1 MIRIKVQDINKEFQ
15 IGYKKNQSFLERII
29 NTILRKED
37 KRTLKVLD
45 NVSFEIKAGEFVGL
59 IGKNGSGK
67 SSLLRVLAGIYQ
79 DYEGI
84 IETNGKIIS
93 LINISAGL
101 KERLTMKENVYLLCS
116 LFGLN
121 NKEIDNKLGSIIE
134 FSELHDFVNT
144 KIYQFSQ
151 GMIQR
156 LAFSIAIYSDPEI
169 LLLDEIFEVGDKS
182 FKEKSKNKIDE
193 MTKDGVSVLLVT
205 HELDI
210 ISERC
215 NRVIWFDKGKI
226 KMDDQTKKVLE
237 SYS

>member
-1 MIRIKVQDINKEFQ
+1 MIRIKTQNIYKDFK
-15 IGYKKNQSFLERII
+15 IGFRKSQSFLERLI
-29 NTILRKED
+29 NIILRKEN
-37 KRTLKVLD
+37 KRNLKVLD
-45 NVSFEIKAGEFVGL
+45 DVSFVIKAGEFVGL

-67 SSLLRVLAGIYQ
+67 SSLLRVLAGIYK
-79 DYEGI
+79 DYEGK

-101 KERLTMKENVYLLCS
+101 KERLTMKENIYLLCS
-116 LFGLN
+116 LFGLT
-121 NKEIDNKLGSIIE
+121 NKEIDNKLNSIIE

-169 LLLDEIFEVGDKS
+169 LLLDEIFEVGDAN
-182 FKEKSKNKIDE
+182 FKKRSKDKIDE
-193 MTKDGVSVLLVT
+193 LTKEGVSVLLVT

-210 ISERC
+210 ISDRC
-215 NRVIWFDKGKI
+215 SRIIWLEKGRI
-226 KMDDQTKKVLE
+226 KMDGKPEEVIK